1 MGYLFLTLALFAGV
15 TKGYCG
21 KKTSGFVEKTR
32 DAFFINIIRMI
43 LCTVTGIIVV
53 LCSGHASFLIPD
65 TNGLLIYILSGVS
78 TAFFVAFWLLAIRKS
93 AYMLMDVFLLAG
105 TLVPMLLSGAFF
117 DESIQLHQ
125 WGGFLLLLIAV
136 IIMCSYSSNIK
147 QKLSFTSLLL
157 IVLTGIMGGVTNF
170 SQKLFVNLCP
180 EAPASV
186 FNLYTYIFSAV
197 TLIIFYFI
205 FSKTEKNQGVGISF
219 KSIPKK
225 VIIYIIIMAV
235 CLFANSFFNTKAAYF
250 LDSAKMYPFEQGASL
265 VLSSLMSAIFFK
277 EKLTLKAI
285 IGIIITFI
293 ALLIINVL

>member
-21 KKTSGFVEKTR
+21 KKTSGYVEKTR
-32 DAFFINIIRMI
+32 DAFLINIIRMV

-65 TNGLLIYILSGVS
+65 IKRLLICLLSGVS

-105 TLVPMLLSGAFF
+105 TLIPMLLSSTFF
-117 DESIQLHQ
+117 HESIKLHQ

-136 IIMCSYSSNIK
+136 IIMCSYSSSVKEKFSI
-147 QKLSFTSLLL
+147 SAFILLA
-157 IVLTGIMGGVTNF
+157 LTGIMCGITSF
-170 SQKLFVNLCP
+170 SQKLFVNLCS
-180 EAPASV
+180 ETPATV
-186 FNLYTYIFSAV
+186 FNLYTYVFSAV

-205 FSKTEKNQGVGISF
+205 FSKTDIKKDSDISF
-219 KSIPKK
+219 SSIPKRMF
-225 VIIYIIIMAV
+225 IYILIMAV
-235 CLFANSFFNTKAAYF
+235 CLFANSFFNTKAAYY
-250 LDSAKMYPFEQGASL
+250 LDSAEMYPFEQGASL

>member
-15 TKGYCG
+15 TKGFCG
-21 KKTSGFVEKTR
+21 KKTSGFVEKTK
-32 DAFFINIIRMI
+32 DAFLLNIIRMV
-43 LCTVTGIIVV
+43 LCIVTGIIVV
-53 LCSGHASFLIPD
+53 FCSGDASFLLPD
-65 TNGLLIYILSGVS
+65 TKGLLICLLSGVS
-78 TAFFVAFWLLAIRKS
+78 TAFFVAFWLLGIRKS

-170 SQKLFVNLCP
+170 SQKLFVNLCG
-180 EAPASV
+180 ETPASV

-235 CLFANSFFNTKAAYF
+235 CLFANSFFNTKAAYL
-250 LDSAKMYPFEQGASL
+250 LDSAKMYPFEQGSSL

-277 EKLTLKAI
+277 ERLTIKAV
-285 IGIIITFI
+285 IGIVLTFI

>member
-15 TKGYCG
+15 TKGFCG
-21 KKTSGFVEKTR
+21 KKTSGYVEKTR
-32 DAFFINIIRMI
+32 DAFLINIIRMI

-53 LCSGHASFLIPD
+53 ICSCHISFIIPN
-65 TNGLLIYILSGVS
+65 TKGLLIYLLSGVS

-125 WGGFLLLLIAV
+125 WGGFLLLFIAV

-147 QKLSFTSLLL
+147 EKLSFTSFLLL
-157 IVLTGIMGGVTNF
+157 ILTGIMCGITSF
-170 SQKLFVNLCP
+170 SQKLFVNLCS
-180 EAPASV
+180 ETPASV
-186 FNLYTYIFSAV
+186 FNLYTYIFSAF
-197 TLIIFYFI
+197 TLIILYFI
-205 FSKTEKNQGVGISF
+205 FSRTEKEQGAGISLTA
-219 KSIPKK
+219 IPKK
-225 VIIYIIIMAV
+225 MLLYIAIMAV

-250 LDSAKMYPFEQGASL
+250 LDSAEMYPFEQGASL
-265 VLSSLMSAIFFK
+265 VLSSLMSAIFFR
-277 EKLTLKAI
+277 EKLTVKAI
-285 IGIIITFI
+285 IGIVITFI

>member
-15 TKGYCG
+15 TKGFCG
-21 KKTSGFVEKTR
+21 KKTSGYVEKTR
-32 DAFFINIIRMI
+32 DAFLINIIRMV
-43 LCTVTGIIVV
+43 LCTITGIIVV

-65 TNGLLIYILSGVS
+65 TKGLLICLLSGVS

-105 TLVPMLLSGAFF
+105 TLIPMRLSSAFF
-117 DESIQLHQ
+117 NESIKLHQ

-136 IIMCSYSSNIK
+136 IIMCSYSSSVKEKFSI
-147 QKLSFTSLLL
+147 SAFILLA
-157 IVLTGIMGGVTNF
+157 LTGIMCGITSF
-170 SQKLFVNLCP
+170 SQKLFVNLCS
-180 EAPASV
+180 ETPATV
-186 FNLYTYIFSAV
+186 FNLYTYVFSAV

-205 FSKTEKNQGVGISF
+205 FSKTDIKKDSYISF
-219 KSIPKK
+219 SSIPKRMF
-225 VIIYIIIMAV
+225 IYILIMAV

-277 EKLTLKAI
+277 EKLTLKAVT
-285 IGIIITFI
+285 GIIITFI

>member
-21 KKTSGFVEKTR
+21 KKTSGYVEKTR
-32 DAFFINIIRMI
+32 DAFFINIIRMF

-53 LCSGHASFLIPD
+53 LCSKHSSFLILG
-65 TNGLLIYILSGVS
+65 TKGLFICLLSGIS

-105 TLVPMLLSGAFF
+105 TLIPMLLSSTFF
-117 DESIQLHQ
+117 HESIKLHQ

-136 IIMCSYSSNIK
+136 IIMCSYSSSIK
-147 QKLSFTSLLL
+147 EKFSFSAIILL
-157 IVLTGIMGGVTNF
+157 ILTGIMCGITSF
-170 SQKLFVNLCP
+170 SQKLFVNLCG
-180 EAPASV
+180 ETPASV

-205 FSKTEKNQGVGISF
+205 FSKMGENKDSGISF
-219 KSIPKK
+219 CSIPKK
-225 VIIYIIIMAV
+225 MFIYIFIMAV
-235 CLFANSFFNTKAAYF
+235 CLFGNSFFNTKAAYY
-250 LDSAKMYPFEQGASL
+250 LDSAEMYPFEQGSSL

>member
-1 MGYLFLTLALFAGV
+1 MGYLFLTLALFAGMI
-15 TKGYCG
+15 KGFCG

-32 DAFFINIIRMI
+32 DAFLINIIRMI

-53 LCSGHASFLIPD
+53 LCSKHASFLIPD
-65 TNGLLIYILSGVS
+65 TTGLLICILSGVS

-105 TLVPMLLSGAFF
+105 TLIPMLLSNIFF
-117 DESIQLHQ
+117 NESILLHQ

-136 IIMCSYSSNIK
+136 IIMCSYNSTIK
-147 QKLSFTSLLL
+147 EKLSIASLILL
-157 IVLTGIMGGVTNF
+157 VLTGIMGGITNF
-170 SQKLFVNLCP
+170 SQKLFVNLCSTT
-180 EAPASV
+180 PASV

-197 TLIIFYFI
+197 TLIVFYIIFT
-205 FSKTEKNQGVGISF
+205 KTDKEQGVGISF
-219 KSIPKK
+219 ATIPKK
-225 VIIYIIIMAV
+225 MFLYIVIMAV

-277 EKLTLKAI
+277 EKLTLKAV
-285 IGIIITFI
+285 IGITLTFI